1 MPDCFAKL
9 PSFYLVGSLCL
20 LSSLYTEAKAEDPG
34 LLTPELK
41 ENRPSSAKSTARA
54 EIRNGFRSGKRHDQ
68 NSSEKSLI
76 YNMPQI
82 SYKNCDESNPNE
94 CALII
99 FEMQ

>member
-9 PSFYLVGSLCL
+9 PSCYLVGSLCL
-20 LSSLYTEAKAEDPG
+20 LSFLDTEAKAEDPG
-34 LLTPELK
+34 LLTPELM
-41 ENRPSSAKSTARA
+41 ENRPSYVKSTARA
-54 EIRNGFRSGKRHDQ
+54 EIRNRFRSGKRHDH
-68 NSSEKSLI
+68 NSNEKSLI